1 MSDVADLIRRFHS
14 GESAA
19 FETIVSTH
27 QDDIYT
33 LCLRVL
39 GTDTAAEAVAEGI
52 FITAHQ
58 AMHRLNPETP
68 IRPWLLQ
75 LAVNDLSDKS
85 SEDDEASE
93 APHAQSAQLN
103 GLLQGLDMPFRLA
116 VILRD
121 VIGIDATEVA
131 EILQLPIGTARSR
144 IHRGR
149 LTMARS
155 LSEHG
160 EGY

>member
-1 MSDVADLIRRFHS
+1 MSNDADLVRRFHS

-19 FETIVSTH
+19 FETIVSAH

-39 GTDTAAEAVAEGI
+39 GSITVAEAVAESI

-75 LAVNDLSDKS
+75 LAVDDLSDRT
-85 SEDDEASE
+85 SEDDAGSE

-103 GLLQGLDMPFRLA
+103 GLLQRLDMPFRLA

-121 VIGIDATEVA
+121 VIGIEPTEIA
-131 EILQLPIGTARSR
+131 EILQIPIGTAHSR
-144 IHRGR
+144 VHRAR

-155 LSEHG
+155 LNEHG
-160 EGY
+160 EG

>member
-1 MSDVADLIRRFHS
+1 MSNDADLIRRFHS

-19 FETIVSTH
+19 FEAIVSAH

-39 GTDTAAEAVAEGI
+39 GTDTTAETVAEGI

-75 LAVNDLSDKS
+75 LAVDDLSGRS
-85 SEDDEASE
+85 CEDDETSE
-93 APHAQSAQLN
+93 TPHAQSAQLN
-103 GLLQGLDMPFRLA
+103 ELLQGLDMPFRLA

-121 VIGIDATEVA
+121 VIGIVPAEIA
-131 EILQLPIGTARSR
+131 EILEIPIGTARSR

-155 LSEHG
+155 LNKHG
-160 EGY
+160 EG